1 MSGCERAVNFLLPS
15 RALFILLLSIG
26 FVSICMLLEIKYHLA
41 GVKGHPID
49 ICTSVPEDVK
59 KEAYLAIGGINKKLK
74 SASSSSN
81 AKESKTTSCSISKD
95 LCQATNSKMCAS
107 FICFVQGVADYG
119 PEYKLPSNL
128 TLQRK
133 LIPNLMV
140 KVEEYIRRI
149 KNFWSVTGCT
159 LMSSIWSDVDQRAF
173 INVSAYSPS
182 GEIFLKSFEVSKAK
196 ITTLYI
202 KDIISS
208 VIDEI
213 GSDKVVQL
221 IIDNTTNFESTRDM
235 LIGKYPR
242 FYITRCA
249 AYGIQMLLKDICE
262 EVDWVKKILRDAKSI
277 VSYMYKD
284 SIILSLM
291 GEYTNHKELKHPCT
305 SRFSSN
311 FLMLRS
317 ILNVQEELQLLV
329 ASSKWKK
336 LNHNE
341 KGTSEMVA
349 SIIQSTEFWSQ
360 GKEVLLVLEPLVR
373 VLRLVDSDWSTTG
386 YLYEAMEMEK
396 EAIKQQC
403 ASNQDKYMQI
413 WELVNCRHTENI
425 IHPIHAAA
433 TFLNPSNMCSEKFVE
448 SSEIKDGISFIL
460 ENLVGIEER
469 EDFMKQVQLYRH
481 KEYDGIS
488 VENVFLSYKS
498 IIRILSQPCSSSL
511 CKHNWNAYEVT
522 QTKTNMLTSKM
533 LDNLVYVRMNSMM
546 MKKFDTRESRNL
558 EPIYLDKLNE
568 LHEYDDDENFGMLIH
583 SVE

>member
-1 MSGCERAVNFLLPS
+1 MCGKKDKSVVDKLLAQLIMVNNISF
-15 RALFILLLSIG
+15 
-26 FVSICMLLEIKYHLA
+26 
-41 GVKGHPID
+41 
-49 ICTSVPEDVK
+49 DVVQ
-59 KEAYLAIGGINKKLK
+59 
-74 SASSSSN
+74 
-81 AKESKTTSCSISKD
+81 TTS
-95 LCQATNSKMCAS
+95 
-107 FICFVQGVADYG
+107 FIRFVQGVANYG

-149 KNFWSVTGCT
+149 KNSWSVTGCT

-182 GEIFLKSFEVSKAK
+182 GAIFLNSFEVSRAK

-208 VIDEI
+208 IIDDI

-221 IIDNTTNFESTRDM
+221 IIDYTTNFESIGDM

-242 FYITRCA
+242 LFITRCA

-262 EVDWVKKILRDAKSI
+262 EVDWVKKIVRDAKSI

-284 SIILSLM
+284 SIVLSLM

-311 FLMLRS
+311 FLMLQS
-317 ILNVQEELQLLV
+317 ILNVQDELQLLV

-341 KGTSEMVA
+341 RGTSQMVA

-360 GKEVLLVLEPLVR
+360 GKEALLVLEPLVR
-373 VLRLVDSDWSTTG
+373 VLQLVDSDWSTTG

-413 WELVNCRHTENI
+413 WELVNRRCIENI

-433 TFLNPSNMCSEKFVE
+433 TFLNPSYMCSEKFVE

-469 EDFMKQVQLYRH
+469 EDFMKQVQLYRNKVPSLFTIIAKTMLKTSH
-481 KEYDGIS
+481 PRIWWDFCGDRLPVLQKYA
-488 VENVFLSYKS
+488 
-498 IIRILSQPCSSSL
+498 IRILSQPCSSSL

-522 QTKTNMLTSKM
+522 QTKTNMLTSEM
-533 LDNLVYVRMNSMM
+533 LDNLVYLRMNSMM
-546 MKKFDTRESRNL
+546 MEKFDTGESRNL

-568 LHEYDDDENFGMLIH
+568 LHEYVDDEHFWDDDTFSGV
-583 SVE
+583 VEKVIDD